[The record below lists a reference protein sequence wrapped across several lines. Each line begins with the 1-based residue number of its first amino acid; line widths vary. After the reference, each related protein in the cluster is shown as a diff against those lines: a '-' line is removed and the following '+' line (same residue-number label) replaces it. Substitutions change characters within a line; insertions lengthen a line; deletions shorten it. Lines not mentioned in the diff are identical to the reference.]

1 MCPSWHGSA
10 TSAAQPFTNTLG
22 YWKDREE
29 KNMDIPKI
37 FWAFY
42 DLFRRKQITLAQFSE
57 KAGLPEDEIN
67 RILKEISKSA

>member
-1 MCPSWHGSA
+1 
-10 TSAAQPFTNTLG
+10 
-22 YWKDREE
+22 
-29 KNMDIPKI
+29 MDIPKI